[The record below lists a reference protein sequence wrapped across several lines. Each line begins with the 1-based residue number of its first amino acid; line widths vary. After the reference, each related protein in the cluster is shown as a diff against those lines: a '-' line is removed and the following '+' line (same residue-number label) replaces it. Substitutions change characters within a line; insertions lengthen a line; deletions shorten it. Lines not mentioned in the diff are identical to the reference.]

1 MCRSIKVLRRP
12 GEPATAEEV
21 EKAALQFVKK
31 ISGFQKP
38 SQANQADFEQAVRD
52 VAEAS
57 QRLLDEIGRR
67 SGARRKADVQAE
79 QSAAA
84 G

>member
-12 GEPATAEEV
+12 GDPAMAEEV

-57 QRLLDEIGRR
+57 QRLLDEIERR
-67 SGARRKADVQAE
+67 NTRRKAANALE
-79 QSAAA
+79 TTTTPS
-84 G
+84 